1 MARNRAVCSARLP
14 ERLAIT
20 RRTLVAS
27 SNAAV
32 QLLSEIFMAYIPH
45 DFSLF
50 TMLAEDV
57 KVVRERVEELV
68 RHKLSQSHRGCH
80 CDVLSLSDLSFL
92 NEGPDGTDE
101 GRVAM
106 FMGDL
111 TELDNKTAHWLM
123 ASVRVQGVED
133 RNLVKKMPHSITGQ
147 AESPLTPGP
156 SLRAVALLTALFMS
170 FMPSD
175 LALVIPADGPT
186 LQSHMSRFIY
196 DKLEADPFKRT
207 LAFRSREEL
216 SSLTGGGILERN
228 GAAQLV
234 RYLSTLL
241 HRHDSG
247 TTLRP
252 LI

>member
-1 MARNRAVCSARLP
+1 
-14 ERLAIT
+14 
-20 RRTLVAS
+20 
-27 SNAAV
+27 
-32 QLLSEIFMAYIPH
+32 
-45 DFSLF
+45 
-50 TMLAEDV
+50 
-57 KVVRERVEELV
+57 
-68 RHKLSQSHRGCH
+68 
-80 CDVLSLSDLSFL
+80 
-92 NEGPDGTDE
+92 
-101 GRVAM
+101 
-106 FMGDL
+106 
-111 TELDNKTAHWLM
+111 
-123 ASVRVQGVED
+123 
-133 RNLVKKMPHSITGQ
+133 MPHSITGQ

-196 DKLEADPFKRT
+196 DKL
-207 LAFRSREEL
+207 AFRSREEL